1 MFLTAPSA
9 NSDRS
14 PFGDFWFEPVAVRTM
29 SGARVNADTAM
40 RLSAVFRAV
49 WLLSGH
55 IALLPITLK
64 KRGALKKIDK
74 HPLLSLFRKPNAWQ
88 NGMEWR
94 QMLQGHLM
102 LRGNAYNEIID
113 NARGEIT
120 ALMPLH
126 PDRVKVEMNP
136 GSTDYRYRVTNQD
149 GTERILARG
158 QVWHLRGLMSNGI
171 VGLSVIECAR
181 ESMGLGLAAQ
191 EYGARFFANDAKPTG
206 GWIKYPGKFADKTAR
221 QIFRESVQQAQSDAN
236 RGKIMVLDNNMEYHE
251 VGLTNKD
258 SQFLETRKFQISD
271 IARWFGIPP
280 HKMADL
286 ERATFS
292 NIEQQALEYV
302 TDSLMIWTEIW
313 EAAIEDALL
322 FDDEELDV
330 DFDFSKLL
338 RGDSQT
344 RANNN
349 QKLVASGIIT
359 RNEARAD
366 EGREPLPGLDEP
378 LRPLNMVE
386 ESDTEDDEEEEDEQ
400 EAAPSKGQPDPEGDD
415 GDENA
420 RRFQAMLQSNASRLA
435 RRIVKTGGPID
446 SGLVAE
452 ALAVTPAQAAA
463 WCAETPVGTPL
474 EDLTASLIALGS
486 QK

>member
-1 MFLTAPSA
+1 
-9 NSDRS
+9 
-14 PFGDFWFEPVAVRTM
+14 
-29 SGARVNADTAM
+29 M

-55 IALLPITLK
+55 ISLLPLTLK
-64 KRGALKKIDK
+64 KRGSLKKIDK
-74 HPLLSLFRKPNAWQ
+74 HPLLTLFKKPNSWQ

-94 QMLQGHLM
+94 QMMQGHLL

-113 NARGEIT
+113 NSRGEIT
-120 ALMPLH
+120 SLVPLH

-136 GSTDYRYRVTNQD
+136 GNTDYRYRVTNSD
-149 GTERILARG
+149 GTERILPRG

-171 VGLSVIECAR
+171 TGLSVIECAR
-181 ESMGLGLAAQ
+181 ESFGLGLAAQ

-206 GWIKYPGKFADKTAR
+206 GWISYSGKFSDKTAR
-221 QIFRESVQQAQSDAN
+221 TNFRESVQQAQSDAN
-236 RGKIMVLDNNMEYHE
+236 RGKIMVLDQGMEYHE

-271 IARWFGIPP
+271 IARWFGVPP
-280 HKMADL
+280 HKLADL

-292 NIEQQALEYV
+292 NIEQQALEYI

-313 EAAIEDALL
+313 EAGIEDCML
-322 FDDEELDV
+322 FDDEDIDV
-330 DFDFSKLL
+330 DLDFGKLL

-344 RANNN
+344 RTGNN

-386 ESDTEDDEEEEDEQ
+386 ESDAEEEEDEEESQ
-400 EAAPSKGQPDPEGDD
+400 EEKGTAPGKNKPAQDPEDD
-415 GDENA
+415 ADENA
-420 RRFQAMLQSNASRLA
+420 RRFQAMLHSNASRLA
-435 RRIVKTGGPID
+435 RRIVKATGPID
-446 SGLVAE
+446 SSLVAE
-452 ALAVTPAQAAA
+452 ALAVTPAQASS
-463 WCAETPVGTPL
+463 WCSGTLVGTSV
-474 EDLTASLIALGS
+474 EDLTASLIALGNQS
-486 QK
+486 